1 MEGFKLF
8 AAGAQAFSIASFNA
22 VCQGGRRKPNTR
34 SNLVQSRTV
43 TNGRA
48 AGEGN
53 SPLLAGKSSRTICSS
68 RRGSRFRISCA
79 QA

>member
-8 AAGAQAFSIASFNA
+8 AAGAQAFSIASLSA

-34 SNLVQSRTV
+34 STLLQSRTV

-48 AGEGN
+48 GEGN
-53 SPLLAGKSSRTICSS
+53 S
-68 RRGSRFRISCA
+68 RRWLVKLTDYLFIPARVALQDFCA